1 MKTKII
7 FFRES
12 ASLYKIKS
20 NLSRCFNYFTSQ
32 LKSEYVN
39 IQLCIKYKDCEE
51 PVDVCKTFIVNM
63 EIVDE
68 RKFYSEY
75 IVNNYIKMVSK
86 DLDEDLKNIRCL
98 IFNYTE
104 SNASEYNTF
113 IKNILNNTRDTKTNL
128 LDINSLFH

>member
-1 MKTKII
+1 
-7 FFRES
+7 
-12 ASLYKIKS
+12 
-20 NLSRCFNYFTSQ
+20 
-32 LKSEYVN
+32 
-39 IQLCIKYKDCEE
+39 
-51 PVDVCKTFIVNM
+51 M

-98 IFNYTE
+98 ILNYTE
-104 SNASEYNTF
+104 SNSSEYNTF